1 MGSLALVIPSSASAG
16 DGVVERMLAAAPHR
30 GTPEVPLR
38 IGAHGWCGITSTGD
52 RDQTSVASDRGLL
65 AAFVGILDNAA
76 SLADELGMA
85 ARDPTPTAAG
95 IYLEAFRRWRDAA
108 PAHLRG
114 PFAAVVTDGETV
126 RASRDPLGFRCLFY
140 RRDAKGI
147 FVATELKQVMAGCE
161 RPLTPDFDVV
171 EAIVFGEF
179 DDDTPTA
186 IRGGERVPRG
196 MTVKLRGTSAARHRY
211 WDPWRILE
219 TGRYAAAE
227 LPERFDE
234 LMSQAASRALL
245 GDDVLSLSGGTD
257 SSAIAA
263 YAAPVHRE
271 RFGRPLAALSVV
283 YPQLPAV
290 DEREE
295 IERVADHLGIELHTY
310 EESSKTLD
318 EVAEWMTVLD
328 EPVPFFFLAESAE
341 HLRHAHSMGYRN
353 MLTGE
358 MAEWVVERRSYLVPH
373 LLLARRFGAALD
385 HLRRQRRVHDTTY
398 RGIARQ
404 VGAVFL
410 TPRMRRMWA
419 RVRPAAVPVPE
430 WVDEARLR
438 RVEERWATR
447 ARDMWRGY
455 QTAIFSG
462 PDHAAEAEDVVEA
475 VTGVT
480 VRRPF
485 ADLDLVEFFLS
496 LPAEQKFPDTHF
508 KGLLRSFLRGR
519 LPDAMLDRPRKAVF
533 NDAVMARADHARLR
547 EFLIDPPHRLRGI
560 DYELLR
566 TRLEAGDLEIGEYG
580 RAKNLAAI
588 HAYLARW

>member
-1 MGSLALVIPSSASAG
+1 MGSLALVIPSSPPSDA
-16 DGVVERMLAAAPHR
+16 GVVERMLVAAPHR
-30 GTPEVPLR
+30 GTPEDPQA
-38 IGAHGWCGITSTGD
+38 IGHGWCGISTDD
-52 RDQTSVASDRGLL
+52 RDQASIASAHGLL
-65 AAFVGILDNAA
+65 AAYVGILDNAVQ
-76 SLADELGMA
+76 LATELGLA
-85 ARDPTPTAAG
+85 ADPAPSPAR
-95 IYLEAFRRWRDAA
+95 IYLEAFHRWGDAA
-108 PAHLRG
+108 AARLRG
-114 PFAAVVTDGETV
+114 PFAAVLTDGETV
-126 RASRDPLGFRCLFY
+126 RATRDPLGFRSLFY
-140 RRDAKGI
+140 RRDPRGI
-147 FVATELKQVMAGCE
+147 FVASELKQVMAGCE
-161 RPLTPDFDVV
+161 RPLSPDLDVI
-171 EAIVFGEF
+171 EAIVFGEY

-186 IRGGERVPRG
+186 IAGGERVPRG
-196 MTVKLRGTSAARHRY
+196 MTVRLRGTFAARHRY
-211 WDPWRILE
+211 WDPREILE
-219 TGRYAAAE
+219 TGRYRADE

-234 LMSQAASRALL
+234 VMGRAAARSLL

-257 SSAIAA
+257 SSAVGA
-263 YAAPVHRE
+263 YAAPIHLE

-283 YPQLPAV
+283 YPRFPAV

-295 IERVADHLGIELHTY
+295 IEIVADHLGIELHTY

-318 EVAEWMTVLD
+318 EVSTWMAVLD
-328 EPVPFFFLAESAE
+328 EPVPYFFLAESAE
-341 HLRHAHSMGYRN
+341 HLRRARSMGYRN

-358 MAEWVVERRSYLVPH
+358 MAEWVVERRSYLITH
-373 LLLARRFGAALD
+373 LLFTGRFGPAID
-385 HLRRQRRVHDTTY
+385 HLRRQRGIHRTSY

-404 VGAVFL
+404 IGAAFL
-410 TPRMRRMWA
+410 TPGMRKAWA
-419 RVRPAAVPVPE
+419 RVRPASVVVPA
-430 WVDEARLR
+430 WVDESRLR

-447 ARDMWRGY
+447 AREMWRAY

-519 LPDAMLDRPRKAVF
+519 LPDAMLERPRKAVF

-547 EFLIDPPHRLRGI
+547 ALLIDPPHRLRGI
-560 DYELLR
+560 NYELLKE
-566 TRLEAGDLEIGEYG
+566 RLEAGDLEIGEYE
-580 RAKNLAAI
+580 RAKNLAAV

>member
-1 MGSLALVIPSSASAG
+1 VGSLALVIGSPSSDPGTVS
-16 DGVVERMLAAAPHR
+16 RMLEAAPHR
-30 GTPEVPLR
+30 GAPAPSQR
-38 IGAHGWCGITSTGD
+38 IRDASLGVTRDGE
-52 RDQTSVASDRGLL
+52 RDQASVDVEEDLA
-65 AAFVGILDNAA
+65 AAFVGVLDNAG
-76 SLADELGMA
+76 SLAGELGLGA
-85 ARDPTPTAAG
+85 GRSAPSAAG
-95 IYLEAFRRWRDAA
+95 IYLEAWRRWGDRA
-108 PAHLRG
+108 PARLRG

-126 RASRDPLGFRCLFY
+126 HATRDPLGFRCLFY
-140 RRDAKGI
+140 RRDPKGI

-161 RPLTPDFDVV
+161 RPLTPDLDVV
-171 EAIVFGEF
+171 ESIVFGEY

-186 IRGGERVPRG
+186 IAGGERVPRG
-196 MTVKLRGTSAARHRY
+196 MTVRLRGTSAARHRY
-211 WDPWRILE
+211 WDPREILE
-219 TGRYAAAE
+219 TGRYDSSE

-234 LMSQAASRALL
+234 LMGRAAARSLL
-245 GDDVLSLSGGTD
+245 GDDVISLSGGTD
-257 SSAIAA
+257 SSAVAS
-263 YAAPVHRE
+263 YAAPAHLE

-283 YPQLPAV
+283 YPRFPAV

-295 IERVADHLGIELHTY
+295 IELVADHLGIELHTY

-318 EVAEWMTVLD
+318 EVSQWMAVLD
-328 EPVPFFFLAESAE
+328 EPVPAFFLAESAE
-341 HLRHAHSMGYRN
+341 HLRRAHSMGYRN

-373 LLLARRFGAALD
+373 LLLARRFGAAID
-385 HLRRQRRVHDTTY
+385 HLRRQRRVHDTSY
-398 RGIARQ
+398 AGIARQ
-404 VGAVFL
+404 VGAAFM
-410 TPRMRRMWA
+410 TPRMRRAWA
-419 RVRPAAVPVPE
+419 RLRPAAIQVPE
-430 WVDEARLR
+430 WVDESRLR
-438 RVEERWATR
+438 RVEGRWATR

-475 VTGVT
+475 VTGMT

-508 KGLLRSFLRGR
+508 KSLLRSFLRGR

-533 NDAVMARADHARLR
+533 NDAVMARADHSRLR
-547 EFLIDPPHRLRGI
+547 ELLIDPPHRLGGI

-566 TRLEAGDLEIGEYG
+566 DRLEAGDLEIGEYE
-580 RAKNLAAI
+580 RAKNLAAV